1 MLLAPL
7 PPSTAQIHAY
17 LRVENGSR
25 TSSGRA
31 RTPHLFRISKSG
43 TSRLVGREEEAIE
56 RAKNQLVKVALEAR
70 TESVPLTN
78 RALVSTLEFLMN
90 FQQSV
95 ASLVAE
101 TPYIT
106 WSAEGEVVLEWR
118 RGERQLIFYIDDQKI
133 CFLKA
138 WGTDI
143 YQQMEE
149 GDVLSTQEINSL
161 WQWLKN

>member
-1 MLLAPL
+1 MPIADI
-7 PPSTAQIHAY
+7 PPQTRRPALCLRIAQ
-17 LRVENGSR
+17 GSR
-25 TSSGRA
+25 SPSGQSQ
-31 RTPHLFRISKSG
+31 TQTLFNPSKSG
-43 TSRLVGREEEAIE
+43 QSRLAGSND
-56 RAKNQLVKVALEAR
+56 KALEQAKVQLINVAR
-70 TESVPLTN
+70 EAQREQTPLKV
-78 RALVSTLEFLMN
+78 RALSLALGFLMD
-90 FQQSV
+90 FQHNI
-95 ASLVAE
+95 ASL
-101 TPYIT
+101 TSQNPYIT
-106 WSAEGEVVLEWR
+106 WSAEGEIVLEWR